1 MRRKATMQFVT
12 LCCSMFV
19 AGWNDGTL
27 GPLLPRIQE
36 VYHVGYAV
44 VSLIFVVSC
53 TGAVLGS
60 CTFLYMFDRLGY
72 GLVVVLAS
80 CLMIIAYALEAAAI
94 PFPVFVV
101 VYFFI
106 GYGGS
111 FLNSGSNVFLANVSV
126 GKASRRF
133 GILHGVYGLG
143 AMASPL
149 VSTQFAL
156 LPHWSF
162 VYLIHLGLLI
172 ITVIMQV
179 LTFRFQSQEQCA
191 REIGQPHPD
200 NGSDSLL
207 LRYKRVFRLRVVHLM
222 ALFAFIYVGVEVSIG
237 SWIVTYVIKLR
248 NGGPNSGYIPSG
260 LFGGLMIGRVAL
272 LPFSK
277 LVGER
282 RVIFLYILLVMAL
295 EFVVWFVRSQVGDA
309 LAVAFIGFFLG
320 PLFPIMT
327 NHAGGILPPDLISGG
342 VGWIASWG
350 AAGAAVWPFVVGA
363 IASRTG
369 IGSLTPFVVSL
380 TGVLFVT
387 WACVPRSRQQIQG

>member
-72 GLVVVLAS
+72 GLRLPLAS
-80 CLMIIAYALEAAAI
+80 CLMIIAYALEAAAV

-133 GILHGVYGLG
+133 GMLHGVYGLG

-172 ITVIMQV
+172 ITAIMQV
-179 LTFRFQSQEQCA
+179 ITFKFQNQEQCA
-191 REIGQPHPD
+191 KEIGQPPPD

-222 ALFAFIYVGVEVSIG
+222 ALFAFIYVGIEVSIG

-248 NGGPNSGYIPSG
+248 NGGPDSGYIPSG

-295 EFVVWFVRSQVGDA
+295 EFVVWFVHSQVGDA